1 MRRPRPS
8 KLYYRPGL
16 HLAMHSGG
24 GSYRP
29 AVVLEDGGGLLVKVR
44 YTSHG
49 LIQEEWVHRLRL
61 IPPPWIGPRR
71 P

>member
-1 MRRPRPS
+1 MTRQRPS
-8 KLYYRPGL
+8 KRYYRPGL
-16 HLAMHSGG
+16 HLAMQSGG

-29 AVVLEDGGGLLVKVR
+29 AVVLEDEGGLLVKVR

-61 IPPPWIGPRR
+61 VPPPRIG
-71 P
+71 